1 MISQDVKDNVFVKR
15 RLIIK
20 TEEGRRE
27 TFNAKRIYEV
37 LILIVY
43 FVDSQCEEGQVNNY
57 NKLLVIR
64 TSYFQLKLLII

>member
-1 MISQDVKDNVFVKR
+1 MISQDLRDNVFVKR

-43 FVDSQCEEGQVNNY
+43 FVDSHCEEGQVNNY